1 MGKPAGLMGRRQ
13 RRRAYSEFV
22 VRCKPPPASTPD
34 RKTKGDLRM
43 ILPTTLCLTAA
54 AVLINLW
61 LGGRIS
67 KVRHEAKISI
77 GDGGHEQL
85 VCRMRA
91 QANFIENT
99 PLALILI
106 AVIELAGK
114 GGTWLAVVGGL
125 FVLSRVAHPLGMD
138 RPSPN
143 ALRAGGTALAMLIQL
158 GLAIVA
164 VLIALQ
170 VI

>member
-1 MGKPAGLMGRRQ
+1 MTL
-13 RRRAYSEFV
+13 
-22 VRCKPPPASTPD
+22 
-34 RKTKGDLRM
+34 
-43 ILPTTLCLTAA
+43 LPTTLCLAA
-54 AVLINLW
+54 AAALINLW

-67 KVRHEAKISI
+67 KVRHAAKISV
-77 GDGGHEQL
+77 GDGGHEKL

-106 AVIELAGK
+106 AAIELAGK
-114 GGTWLAVVGGL
+114 GGTWLAVAGGL
-125 FVLSRVAHPLGMD
+125 FMLSRVAHPLGME

-143 ALRAGGTALAMLIQL
+143 VLRAGGTAVAMLIQL

-164 VLIALQ
+164 VLIALRMF
-170 VI
+170 